1 LKAYT
6 KFLVNNLLSSINER
20 DAVDHSFKNYHNVG
34 VNYINL
40 FRDERL
46 TVKVYLLDP
55 LLIKSNQDG
64 FLVNPHNHRY
74 AFSTTVIFGSVS
86 NINFKEVPKETSVN
100 IYQRFDYLGYQE
112 NSSFTHYGEV
122 GLEVTEDVLY
132 KPWESYLL
140 DEHTV
145 HTLRLSDEPT
155 GLLLIQHMDTQ
166 LDGTRYYGRTL
177 DAPDACKE
185 EGLYQRYNVYEMRE
199 HLQYIL
205 EKVNQ

>member
-1 LKAYT
+1 
-6 KFLVNNLLSSINER
+6 LLSGISEW
-20 DAVDHSFKNYHNVG
+20 DAVEHSYKNYHNVG

-55 LLIKSNQDG
+55 KAIKSNQDG

-74 AFSTTVIFGSVS
+74 AFSTTVLFGSVS
-86 NINFKEVPKETSVN
+86 NINFQETPKETSVN
-100 IYQRFDYLGYQE
+100 IYHKFDYLGYQE
-112 NSSFTHYGEV
+112 NSSFNYCGEV
-122 GLEVTEDVLY
+122 GLEIVEDILY

-140 DEHTV
+140 DENTV

-155 GLLLIQHMDTQ
+155 GLLLIQHIDTQ

-177 DAPDACKE
+177 DAPYACKE
-185 EGLYQRYNVYEMRE
+185 QGMYQKFNVHEMRE
-199 HLQYIL
+199 HLRYIL
-205 EKVNQ
+205 EKVHQ